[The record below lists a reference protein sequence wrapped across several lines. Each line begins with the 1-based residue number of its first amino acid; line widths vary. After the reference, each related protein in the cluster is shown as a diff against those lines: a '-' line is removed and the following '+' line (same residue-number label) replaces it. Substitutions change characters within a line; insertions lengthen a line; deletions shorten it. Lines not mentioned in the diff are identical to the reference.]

1 MDPAPAVNAAAP
13 SPPAAAST
21 LELVGRTPLIELRS
35 QRRGA
40 LRLFAKLE
48 SCNPTGSLK
57 DRIVLQMVESAERAG
72 RLDKSKTLIDAS
84 SGNTGIAIGMVAA
97 LKGYRARI
105 FMPESK
111 SVERRILM
119 RAWGAEVVLTSRDD
133 PHSHIKAA
141 EALAREQPDQ
151 FFYLDQNGN
160 PDNSLAHQLHTAG
173 EILEQTGGR
182 VDLFVAGFGTGG
194 TLMGCARRFRAAGL
208 GTRVISVE
216 PSRPISQIEGLLHLD
231 GSYYPPIYDP
241 ALIDEHCLIEDV
253 EALEAA
259 HELAR
264 SEGLFVGISSGAV
277 LCAARRAAA
286 RLDSGHVVMIMGDR
300 GERYLS
306 TALCAAFRHSGE

>member
-1 MDPAPAVNAAAP
+1 MAVSSSPGVHSLAPP
-13 SPPAAAST
+13 LAAST
-21 LELVGRTPLIELRS
+21 LELVGRTPLVELRS

-40 LRLFAKLE
+40 LRFLAKLE
-48 SCNPTGSLK
+48 GANPTGSLK
-57 DRIVLQMVESAERAG
+57 DRIVLQMVESAERSG
-72 RLDKSKTLIDAS
+72 RLDTSKTLIDAS

-97 LKGYRARI
+97 LKGYRARV

-141 EALAREQPDQ
+141 EALAREAPDQ

-160 PDNSLAHQLHTAG
+160 PDNCLAHELQTAG
-173 EILEQTGGR
+173 EILQQTGGK

-194 TLMGCARRFRAAGL
+194 TLMGCAHRFRAERL
-208 GTRVISVE
+208 PTRIVSVE
-216 PSRPISQIEGLLHLD
+216 PAQPISKIEGLLHLD
-231 GSYYPPIYDP
+231 GSYFPPIYDP
-241 ALIDEHCLIEDV
+241 TLIDEHVLVEDG

-259 HELAR
+259 SELAR
-264 SEGLFVGISSGAV
+264 SEGLFVGISAGAV
-277 LCAARRAAA
+277 LAAARRAAA
-286 RLDSGHVVMIMGDR
+286 RLDAGNVVLLIGDR

-306 TALCAAFRHSGE
+306 TALCAAYRLPGE